1 MTDGPTKLDNLFKG
15 QLADLWAMANAP
27 REGSAANALRDAVQG
42 RLDATVNAP
51 KPTGHAAV
59 ASEIE
64 RALAAFRAPQ
74 R

>member
-1 MTDGPTKLDNLFKG
+1 MTDGPTKLNNTFEAWL
-15 QLADLWAMANAP
+15 
-27 REGSAANALRDAVQG
+27 GSSEAGKALLDAVQG
-42 RLDATVNAP
+42 RPDATVNAP

-64 RALAAFRAPQ
+64 RALAAFRAPG